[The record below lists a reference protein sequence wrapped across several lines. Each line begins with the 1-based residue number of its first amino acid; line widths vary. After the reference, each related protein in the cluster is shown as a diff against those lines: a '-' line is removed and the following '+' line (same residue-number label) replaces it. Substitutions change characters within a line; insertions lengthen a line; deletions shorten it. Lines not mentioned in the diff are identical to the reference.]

1 MLVDT
6 VVVLSNTEH
15 VDKETGN
22 PSIIR
27 KTTNP
32 VDMYLLS
39 LTIEAP
45 EQGMKYV
52 QS

>member
-1 MLVDT
+1 MLADT
-6 VVVLSNTEH
+6 VVVLWNTEH
-15 VDKETGN
+15 VDKGTGN

-32 VDMYLLS
+32 VGIYLLS
-39 LTIEAP
+39 LTIEVL

-52 QS
+52 HS